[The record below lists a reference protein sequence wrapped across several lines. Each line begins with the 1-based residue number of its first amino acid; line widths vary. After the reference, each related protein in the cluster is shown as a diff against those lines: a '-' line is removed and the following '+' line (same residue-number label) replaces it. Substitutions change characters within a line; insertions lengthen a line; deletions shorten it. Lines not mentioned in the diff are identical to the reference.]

1 MSLHRRSECR
11 WSARRCWEMRR
22 SKKTQAR
29 LVGASAAR
37 LGMPAKTMKYSKG
50 ATHPAN
56 NKTTSLSLMFRTSD
70 STHVKDEKNDLE
82 IGRTVPA
89 SSLSHD
95 KWRFRRQE
103 GRQVRNMPKPAALQK
118 KKNRLCAR
126 GQPHTSH
133 QQHKKS
139 SHKRKGPAG
148 VSRNISTDHTHSSPH
163 VLLLERVRSHMGGW
177 LSRKF

>member
-1 MSLHRRSECR
+1 MSLHRRSGCR

-29 LVGASAAR
+29 LDGTSAAR
-37 LGMPAKTMKYSKG
+37 LCMPAKTMKYSKG
-50 ATHPAN
+50 AKHPAN

-103 GRQVRNMPKPAALQK
+103 GRQVLNMPKPAALQK
-118 KKNRLCAR
+118 SACAHVDNPT
-126 GQPHTSH
+126 PHTSNT
-133 QQHKKS
+133 KKS

-148 VSRNISTDHTHSSPH
+148 VSRKISTDPHSFVTACSSSSEVPSSF
-163 VLLLERVRSHMGGW
+163 SHGGVVE
-177 LSRKF
+177 